1 MTLRERHKA
10 ILDLLRAA
18 GSVDVGTL
26 SLRLGVSAVTI
37 RKDLDLLEEKHL
49 LYRTHGGAIP
59 ADPYIATRKVS
70 EKEKLRPEAKRRIG
84 MAAVELLS
92 PQDALVIA
100 SGTTVQAF
108 ARCIPNMK
116 MTVITSAMNVAME
129 LLDKPDIEIIQLGGV
144 IRHSSASVVSEYAVR
159 MLDNFA
165 CSKLFLGVDGID
177 PEYGLSTTHLQE
189 ACLNRAMIASATKTV
204 VLADSL
210 KFGRRGFSRIC
221 GLGDIDHVITDSG
234 TPPKMLE
241 AMREQE
247 SRSRLFRPMKRSEA
261 ALRAT
266 RSNRST
272 PDRECSDFCHPG
284 SGGPLGFRLVG
295 QVLRND
301 CIVPVSPAACGR
313 VKSLYFIGCF
323 LRQPIFLG

>member
-189 ACLNRAMIASATKTV
+189 ACLDRAMIASATKTV
-204 VLADSL
+204 VLADSS
-210 KFGRRGFSRIC
+210 KFGRRGFCRIC

-241 AMREQE
+241 AMREQGIKVTVV
-247 SRSRLFRPMKRSEA
+247 PADEA
-261 ALRAT
+261 
-266 RSNRST
+266 
-272 PDRECSDFCHPG
+272 
-284 SGGPLGFRLVG
+284 
-295 QVLRND
+295 
-301 CIVPVSPAACGR
+301 
-313 VKSLYFIGCF
+313 
-323 LRQPIFLG
+323 

>member
-129 LLDKPDIEIIQLGGV
+129 LLDKPDIEIIQLV
-144 IRHSSASVVSEYAVR
+144 ASSAIRRLRWSVN
-159 MLDNFA
+159 MP
-165 CSKLFLGVDGID
+165 CGC
-177 PEYGLSTTHLQE
+177 STT
-189 ACLNRAMIASATKTV
+189 
-204 VLADSL
+204 
-210 KFGRRGFSRIC
+210 
-221 GLGDIDHVITDSG
+221 
-234 TPPKMLE
+234 
-241 AMREQE
+241 
-247 SRSRLFRPMKRSEA
+247 
-261 ALRAT
+261 
-266 RSNRST
+266 
-272 PDRECSDFCHPG
+272 
-284 SGGPLGFRLVG
+284 
-295 QVLRND
+295 
-301 CIVPVSPAACGR
+301 SPAASSSSGWTASTPSTGSRPHTCRRR
-313 VKSLYFIGCF
+313 V
-323 LRQPIFLG
+323 

>member
-144 IRHSSASVVSEYAVR
+144 IRHSSASVN
-159 MLDNFA
+159 MP
-165 CSKLFLGVDGID
+165 CGC
-177 PEYGLSTTHLQE
+177 STT
-189 ACLNRAMIASATKTV
+189 
-204 VLADSL
+204 
-210 KFGRRGFSRIC
+210 
-221 GLGDIDHVITDSG
+221 
-234 TPPKMLE
+234 
-241 AMREQE
+241 
-247 SRSRLFRPMKRSEA
+247 
-261 ALRAT
+261 
-266 RSNRST
+266 
-272 PDRECSDFCHPG
+272 
-284 SGGPLGFRLVG
+284 
-295 QVLRND
+295 
-301 CIVPVSPAACGR
+301 SPAASFSSGWTASTPSTGSRPRTCRRR
-313 VKSLYFIGCF
+313 V
-323 LRQPIFLG
+323 